1 MTANCGTADVGPVPS
16 IGGGNGGTV
25 YAASAGSGTAGA
37 GAQPTSANGN
47 GGSVFPSP
55 PPAPA
60 LVLIHPE
67 TNPAVGVNLV
77 ASGGLVS

>member
-1 MTANCGTADVGPVPS
+1 MTANCGTADVGQVPS
-16 IGGGNGGTV
+16 IGAGNGGTV
-25 YAASAGSGTAGA
+25 YVASAGGGSAGV

-47 GGSVFPSP
+47 AGSVFPAVP
-55 PPAPA
+55 AAPA

-67 TNPAVGVNLV
+67 TNPAVGLTLV